1 MKNRWDQS
9 FADSIAE
16 DDLALRVYTSNLLGA
31 EEDLVLH
38 GGGNTSLKGTVE
50 SIFRKKE
57 TVMFIKGSGW
67 DLRSIK
73 KAGFPATRLDHL
85 LKLSELDSLSDTE
98 MMSQLRLSL
107 INPLDPNPSV
117 EAILHAL
124 IPFKFVDHTHA
135 DAVVTISNSSK
146 GKEHIKHLF
155 GNEVLILP
163 YVMPGFILAKQ
174 IAAATRQI
182 DWSAIKGII
191 LLNHGVFTFADDAKT
206 SYDNMIEL
214 VDSAEK
220 FLIGQTD
227 INTVAK
233 ANAEIIKNDY
243 LQLAKIRKI
252 AGGLFGGAV
261 VTRLD
266 SSEKAVG
273 FSELEL
279 CSDLISRGP
288 LTPDHSIHTK
298 VFGAMLDST
307 TNFGLQSFSE
317 KYKNYFLRYRTEG
330 LQMLDTMPRF
340 AAWRGKG
347 LAYFAD
353 NVKRLEIVSDIVSH
367 TINAIQIGEALGGW
381 KALPMEKLFEVEYW
395 ELEQAK
401 LKSQKRRPPVE
412 GTVTLVPGA
421 ASGLGA
427 ACVREMS
434 DRGSAVIALDID
446 SKVHEMFNEPT
457 ILTNQCDVTDERE
470 IQASLER
477 GVQYFGGVDVLISNA
492 GIFST
497 SQSVESICDEN
508 WASSLDV
515 NLTSHMKVVRAC
527 VPYLKLG
534 FDPSVVIMAS
544 KNVPAPGPG
553 AAAYSVA
560 KAGLTQFAR
569 VASMELGEHGIRINI
584 LHPNAVYDTG
594 IWDDEMLKTRA
605 SMYGKTVDEYKKS
618 NILKQEVSSSDVAR
632 AAALFAGVDLNMTT
646 GSQIPIDGGNE
657 RVI

>member
-1 MKNRWDQS
+1 MKNRWNQS
-9 FADSIAE
+9 FADTIAE
-16 DDLALRVYTSNLLGA
+16 DELALRVYSSNLLGA

-50 SIFRKKE
+50 SIFGKKE
-57 TVMFIKGSGW
+57 SVIFIKGSGW
-67 DLRSIK
+67 DLRSIE
-73 KAGFPATRLDHL
+73 KAGFPAARLNHL

-98 MMSQLRLSL
+98 MMSQLRSSL

-135 DAVVTISNSSK
+135 DAVVTISNSPK
-146 GKEHIKHLF
+146 GKENIEHLF
-155 GNEVLILP
+155 GNEVLVLP

-174 IAAATRQI
+174 IATETRDI
-182 DWSAIKGII
+182 DWAKIKGIV

-206 SYDNMIEL
+206 SYDNMIDL

-220 FLIGQTD
+220 FLIGQTE
-227 INTVAK
+227 INTIAR
-233 ANAEIIKNDY
+233 ANTDIKQNDY
-243 LQLAKIRKI
+243 SRLAEIRKI

-279 CSDLISRGP
+279 CGDLISRGP

-307 TNFGLQSFSE
+307 PNFGLHSFSE
-317 KYKNYFLRYRTEG
+317 KYQNYFLQHKTEG

-340 AAWRGKG
+340 GAWRGKG
-347 LAYFAD
+347 IVYFAD
-353 NVKRLEIVSDIVSH
+353 NVKRLEIVSDIVGH

-381 KALPMEKLFEVEYW
+381 RALPMDKLFEVEYW

-401 LKSQKRRPPVE
+401 LTSQRRRPPFE
-412 GTVTLVPGA
+412 GKVTLVTGA
-421 ASGLGA
+421 ASGIGA

-446 SKVHEMFNEPT
+446 PMLHEMFNDPK
-457 ILTNQCDVTDERE
+457 ILTNQCDVTDEKE
-470 IQASLER
+470 IKASLEQ
-477 GVQYFGGVDVLISNA
+477 GVQYFGGLDILISNA

-497 SQSVESICDEN
+497 SQNVESISDEN
-508 WASSLDV
+508 WTSSLNV

-569 VASMELGEHGIRINI
+569 IASMELGEYGIRINI
-584 LHPNAVYDTG
+584 LHPNAVFDTG
-594 IWDDEMLKTRA
+594 IWDDETLKTRA
-605 SMYGKTVDEYKKS
+605 SMYGKTVEEYKKS
-618 NILKQEVSSSDVAR
+618 NILKQEVSSRDVAR
-632 AAALFAGVDLNMTT
+632 AAAVFAGVDLQMTT
-646 GSQIPIDGGNE
+646 GSQIPVDGGNE

>member
-1 MKNRWDQS
+1 
-9 FADSIAE
+9 
-16 DDLALRVYTSNLLGA
+16 
-31 EEDLVLH
+31 
-38 GGGNTSLKGTVE
+38 
-50 SIFRKKE
+50 
-57 TVMFIKGSGW
+57 
-67 DLRSIK
+67 
-73 KAGFPATRLDHL
+73 
-85 LKLSELDSLSDTE
+85 
-98 MMSQLRLSL
+98 
-107 INPLDPNPSV
+107 
-117 EAILHAL
+117 
-124 IPFKFVDHTHA
+124 
-135 DAVVTISNSSK
+135 
-146 GKEHIKHLF
+146 
-155 GNEVLILP
+155 
-163 YVMPGFILAKQ
+163 
-174 IAAATRQI
+174 
-182 DWSAIKGII
+182 
-191 LLNHGVFTFADDAKT
+191 
-206 SYDNMIEL
+206 
-214 VDSAEK
+214 
-220 FLIGQTD
+220 
-227 INTVAK
+227 
-233 ANAEIIKNDY
+233 
-243 LQLAKIRKI
+243 
-252 AGGLFGGAV
+252 
-261 VTRLD
+261 
-266 SSEKAVG
+266 
-273 FSELEL
+273 
-279 CSDLISRGP
+279 
-288 LTPDHSIHTK
+288 
-298 VFGAMLDST
+298 
-307 TNFGLQSFSE
+307 
-317 KYKNYFLRYRTEG
+317 
-330 LQMLDTMPRF
+330 MLDTMPRF

-367 TINAIQIGEALGGW
+367 TTNAIQIGEALGGW

-401 LKSQKRRPPVE
+401 LNSQKRRPPFE
-412 GTVTLVPGA
+412 GKVTLVTGA
-421 ASGLGA
+421 ASGIGA

-477 GVQYFGGVDVLISNA
+477 GVQHFGGVDVLISNA

>member
-9 FADSIAE
+9 FADSIAD

-38 GGGNTSLKGTVE
+38 GGGNTSLKGTVQ
-50 SIFRKKE
+50 SIFGRKE
-57 TVMFIKGSGW
+57 TVIFIKGSGW
-67 DLRSIK
+67 DLRSIE
-73 KAGFPATRLDHL
+73 KAGFPAARLDHL

-98 MMSQLRLSL
+98 MMSQLRSSL

-135 DAVVTISNSSK
+135 DAVVTISNSPN
-146 GKEHIKHLF
+146 GKEDIEHLF
-155 GNEVLILP
+155 GSEVLILP

-174 IAAATRQI
+174 IATATREI
-182 DWSAIKGII
+182 DWAAIKGIV

-206 SYDNMIEL
+206 SYDNMINL

-220 FLIGQTD
+220 FLIEQTD
-227 INTVAK
+227 INTIAK
-233 ANAEIIKNDY
+233 AKTDIKRNDY
-243 LQLAKIRKI
+243 LRLAQIRKI
-252 AGGLFGGAV
+252 AGGLYGGAV
-261 VTRLD
+261 VIRLD

-273 FSELEL
+273 FSELES
-279 CSDLISRGP
+279 CGDLISRGP

-298 VFGAMLDST
+298 IFGAMLDSKS
-307 TNFGLQSFSE
+307 NFGLQSFSE
-317 KYKNYFLRYRTEG
+317 KYKNYFLQNKTEG

-340 AAWRGKG
+340 AAWQGKG
-347 LAYFAD
+347 IVYFAD
-353 NVKRLEIVSDIVSH
+353 SVKRLQIVSDIVGH
-367 TINAIQIGEALGGW
+367 TIKAIQIGEALGGW
-381 KALPMEKLFEVEYW
+381 RALPMDKLFEVEYW

-401 LKSQKRRPPVE
+401 LKSQNRRQSFE
-412 GTVTLVPGA
+412 GKVALITGA
-421 ASGLGA
+421 ASGIGA

-446 SKVHEMFNEPT
+446 PKLHEMFSDPK
-457 ILTNQCDVTDERE
+457 ILTNRCDVTDEKA

-477 GVQYFGGVDVLISNA
+477 GVQYFGGVDILISNA

-497 SQSVESICDEN
+497 SQNVESICDKN
-508 WASSLDV
+508 WESSLDV
-515 NLTSHMKVVRAC
+515 NLTSHMKVLRAC

-553 AAAYSVA
+553 AAAYSAA

-584 LHPNAVYDTG
+584 LHPNAVFDTG
-594 IWDDEMLKTRA
+594 IWNDETLKTRA

-618 NILKQEVSSSDVAR
+618 NILKQEVSSRDVAR
-632 AAALFAGVDLNMTT
+632 AAALFAGVDLQMTT

>member
-38 GGGNTSLKGTVE
+38 GGGNTSLKGTAE

-67 DLRSIK
+67 DLRSIE

-174 IAAATRQI
+174 IAAATREI
-182 DWSAIKGII
+182 DWSAIKGIV

-307 TNFGLQSFSE
+307 TNFGLQRFSE
-317 KYKNYFLRYRTEG
+317 KYKNYFLRHRTEG

-401 LKSQKRRPPVE
+401 LKSQKRRPPFE
-412 GTVTLVPGA
+412 GKVTLITGA
-421 ASGLGA
+421 ASGIGA

-497 SQSVESICDEN
+497 SQNVESICDEN

>member
-1 MKNRWDQS
+1 
-9 FADSIAE
+9 
-16 DDLALRVYTSNLLGA
+16 
-31 EEDLVLH
+31 
-38 GGGNTSLKGTVE
+38 
-50 SIFRKKE
+50 
-57 TVMFIKGSGW
+57 
-67 DLRSIK
+67 
-73 KAGFPATRLDHL
+73 
-85 LKLSELDSLSDTE
+85 
-98 MMSQLRLSL
+98 
-107 INPLDPNPSV
+107 
-117 EAILHAL
+117 
-124 IPFKFVDHTHA
+124 
-135 DAVVTISNSSK
+135 
-146 GKEHIKHLF
+146 
-155 GNEVLILP
+155 
-163 YVMPGFILAKQ
+163 MPGFILAKQ
-174 IAAATRQI
+174 IAAVTREI
-182 DWSAIKGII
+182 DWSAIKGIV

-401 LKSQKRRPPVE
+401 LKSQKRRPPFE
-412 GTVTLVPGA
+412 GKVTLVTGA
-421 ASGLGA
+421 ASGIGA

-497 SQSVESICDEN
+497 SQNVESICDEN

>member
-1 MKNRWDQS
+1 M
-9 FADSIAE
+9 
-16 DDLALRVYTSNLLGA
+16 
-31 EEDLVLH
+31 
-38 GGGNTSLKGTVE
+38 
-50 SIFRKKE
+50 
-57 TVMFIKGSGW
+57 
-67 DLRSIK
+67 
-73 KAGFPATRLDHL
+73 
-85 LKLSELDSLSDTE
+85 
-98 MMSQLRLSL
+98 
-107 INPLDPNPSV
+107 
-117 EAILHAL
+117 
-124 IPFKFVDHTHA
+124 
-135 DAVVTISNSSK
+135 
-146 GKEHIKHLF
+146 
-155 GNEVLILP
+155 
-163 YVMPGFILAKQ
+163 
-174 IAAATRQI
+174 
-182 DWSAIKGII
+182 
-191 LLNHGVFTFADDAKT
+191 
-206 SYDNMIEL
+206 
-214 VDSAEK
+214 
-220 FLIGQTD
+220 
-227 INTVAK
+227 
-233 ANAEIIKNDY
+233 
-243 LQLAKIRKI
+243 
-252 AGGLFGGAV
+252 
-261 VTRLD
+261 TRLD

-307 TNFGLQSFSE
+307 TSFGLQSFSE
-317 KYKNYFLRYRTEG
+317 KYRNYFLRYRTEG

-401 LKSQKRRPPVE
+401 LKSQKRRPPFE
-412 GTVTLVPGA
+412 GKVTLVTGA
-421 ASGLGA
+421 ASGIGA

-434 DRGSAVIALDID
+434 DRGSVVIALDID
-446 SKVHEMFNEPT
+446 PKVHEMFNEPT

-477 GVQYFGGVDVLISNA
+477 GVQHFGGVDVLISNA
-492 GIFST
+492 GIFSA
-497 SQSVESICDEN
+497 SQNVESICDEN

-527 VPYLKLG
+527 VPYLKQG

-569 VASMELGEHGIRINI
+569 VASMELGELGIRINI
-584 LHPNAVYDTG
+584 LHHNAVYDTG
-594 IWDDEMLKTRA
+594 IWDDEMLRTRA